1 LGHSLSAEET
11 LLALGRQLNQ
21 TYQQVATNLS
31 SNPLARVEKVDGKD
45 ELVLTSP
52 DKLEEP
58 PSLARLR
65 NEIAARLPR
74 VDLPEILLEI
84 AARTDFTAKFTHI
97 SERDSRAG
105 DLAVSICAVLLAEA
119 CNIGMEPLVRND
131 VPALRRSRLSWV
143 TQNFVRNETI
153 TEANASLVAAQN
165 NILSCTHGVVAKL
178 LPLMAFG
185 SSSLSGLSTQAQIQS
200 ISAMSAA
207 LLITTSFRISSPV

>member
-11 LLALGRQLNQ
+11 LLALGRQLDQ

-58 PSLARLR
+58 PSLVRLR

-84 AARTDFTAKFTHI
+84 AARTDFTAKLG
-97 SERDSRAG
+97 SA
-105 DLAVSICAVLLAEA
+105 
-119 CNIGMEPLVRND
+119 
-131 VPALRRSRLSWV
+131 
-143 TQNFVRNETI
+143 
-153 TEANASLVAAQN
+153 
-165 NILSCTHGVVAKL
+165 
-178 LPLMAFG
+178 
-185 SSSLSGLSTQAQIQS
+185 SSSKTGKLAP
-200 ISAMSAA
+200 A
-207 LLITTSFRISSPV
+207 R

>member
-11 LLALGRQLNQ
+11 LLALGRQLDQ
-21 TYQQVATNLS
+21 TYQLVATNLS
-31 SNPLARVEKVDGKD
+31 SNPLARVEKVDGKN

-58 PSLARLR
+58 PSLVRLR
-65 NEIAARLPR
+65 HEIAARLPR

-97 SERDSRAG
+97 SERESRAG

-143 TQNFVRNETI
+143 SQNFR
-153 TEANASLVAAQN
+153 
-165 NILSCTHGVVAKL
+165 
-178 LPLMAFG
+178 P
-185 SSSLSGLSTQAQIQS
+185 
-200 ISAMSAA
+200 
-207 LLITTSFRISSPV
+207 

>member
-1 LGHSLSAEET
+1 M
-11 LLALGRQLNQ
+11 
-21 TYQQVATNLS
+21 
-31 SNPLARVEKVDGKD
+31 DGKD

-58 PSLARLR
+58 PSLVRLR

-131 VPALRRSRLSWV
+131 PRCGGRGY
-143 TQNFVRNETI
+143 
-153 TEANASLVAAQN
+153 
-165 NILSCTHGVVAKL
+165 HG
-178 LPLMAFG
+178 
-185 SSSLSGLSTQAQIQS
+185 
-200 ISAMSAA
+200 
-207 LLITTSFRISSPV
+207 

>member
-1 LGHSLSAEET
+1 MGHSLSAEET
-11 LLALGRQLNQ
+11 LLALGRQLDQ

-31 SNPLARVEKVDGKD
+31 ANPLARVEKVDDKD

-143 TQNFVRNETI
+143 NQNFVRNETI
-153 TEANASLVAAQN
+153 TEANASLVVAQN
-165 NILSCTHGVVAKL
+165 NIPLVHAWGGGEVASADGLRFVVPVRTVHAGPNPKYFGYERGVTYYNLV
-178 LPLMAFG
+178 
-185 SSSLSGLSTQAQIQS
+185 SD
-200 ISAMSAA
+200 
-207 LLITTSFRISSPV
+207 